1 MQNLIKKDQ
10 DKEKINHKIYKD
22 TVENI
27 TFMTSA
33 SVNAE
38 VPPIMSKSPC
48 GKMVLY

>member
-1 MQNLIKKDQ
+1 MQNLIKIENKA
-10 DKEKINHKIYKD
+10 KRNYKIYKD

-48 GKMVLY
+48 ENEFE